1 MKMEHMY
8 ILIIVAAFILTTLYY
23 ILLYRR
29 LRTREAEIPRFKE
42 VEEPSLEED
51 ALKNLRRAL
60 ARDKHSLEELLI
72 ELKKIRKQAEELLD
86 DR

>member
-1 MKMEHMY
+1 MKMEHVY
-8 ILIIVAAFILTTLYY
+8 ILMIITAFILTTLYY

-29 LRTREAEIPRFKE
+29 LRTQEVEIPRFKE

-51 ALKNLRRAL
+51 ALKNLRKVL
-60 ARDKHSLEELLI
+60 AKDKHSLEELLM